1 MDLRQPFSR
10 ACRGGVV
17 PEDNLKTVYMDQGL
31 AILQPTSSS
40 RWKMTEPCRAGCDM
54 DDSLFPGL

>member
-17 PEDNLKTVYMDQGL
+17 PEDNLETVNMDQGL
-31 AILQPTSSS
+31 AILQSNSFS
-40 RWKMTEPCRAGCDM
+40 Q
-54 DDSLFPGL
+54 